1 MPAEKSEIEI
11 CLGSSCFSRGNKEI
25 VKIVQD
31 FIGKQNP
38 GIRVTLRGTRCTGH
52 CSNGPN
58 IVINGKIIEG
68 ISVSDI
74 EEILSR
80 ELGIKRI

>member
-1 MPAEKSEIEI
+1 MPAEKTVIEI
-11 CLGSSCFSRGNKEI
+11 CLGSSCFSRGNKDI

-31 FIGKQNP
+31 IVAKQNP
-38 GIRVTLRGTRCTGH
+38 GVRITLRGTRCTGH

-68 ISVSDI
+68 VSISDI